1 MHTDSLELSKRMV
14 GGQFL
19 PEKYFHIAGINR
31 SIQSL
36 TYIPNEKQ
44 PVLFAGTDHGLFRS
58 IDSGENWT
66 ESKQGLF
73 SQDIRALAVDP
84 KDPQQIYA
92 GTPKGIFKSE
102 DQGENWNE
110 WFDQASGLTSVFIND
125 LLIDPNQEETIYA
138 ATQGGLFVSHE
149 GGDLWELA
157 VMEL

>member
-19 PEKYFHIAGINR
+19 PEKYFHIAGVHR

-66 ESKQGLF
+66 
-73 SQDIRALAVDP
+73 
-84 KDPQQIYA
+84 
-92 GTPKGIFKSE
+92 
-102 DQGENWNE
+102 
-110 WFDQASGLTSVFIND
+110 
-125 LLIDPNQEETIYA
+125 
-138 ATQGGLFVSHE
+138 
-149 GGDLWELA
+149 
-157 VMEL
+157 